1 MALARAI
8 ATEPRLLLLDEPLA
22 AVDVELKERILPYL
36 LRVRETLR
44 TPLLYVTHNA
54 GEAEA
59 VAEEALL
66 LRDGAVAWRGRA
78 SAILRE
84 RALPEVDPESRYE
97 NILVGVLEPGGGPE
111 ETGLLRVG
119 EIQLAVPA
127 TDSPRPA
134 TRTTWGVSPEDILLS
149 TRPPDHI
156 SARNVLRGSVVSR
169 QDGNG
174 GTWVRVGAG
183 GLEWTVRLTRSAAL
197 ELGIRPGLDVWL
209 ALKSHVLRRL
219 H

>member
-1 MALARAI
+1 
-8 ATEPRLLLLDEPLA
+8 
-22 AVDVELKERILPYL
+22 
-36 LRVRETLR
+36 VRETLR

-66 LRDGAVAWRGRA
+66 LREGAVAWRGPA
-78 SAILRE
+78 TGILRE
-84 RALPEVDPESRYE
+84 RTLPEVDPESRYE
-97 NILVGVLEPGGGPE
+97 NILVGLLEPGFGPE

-119 EIQLAVPA
+119 ETRFVVPP
-127 TDSPRPA
+127 TDDSLPTA
-134 TRTTWGVSPEDILLS
+134 RTTWGVSPEDILIS

-156 SARNVLRGSVVSR
+156 SARNVLRGSVVS
-169 QDGNG
+169 QQNSNG
-174 GTWVRVGAG
+174 GTWIRVGAG

-197 ELGIRPGLDVWL
+197 ELRILPGMEVWL
-209 ALKSHVLRRL
+209 VLKTHVFRRL